1 MKYLPD
7 YQELY
12 SDALFDLQVRAN
24 TLFSDARLAKKSPVA
39 LYEVLLSSGL
49 SEICNDTTLIL
60 HQMSRLRYRGW
71 PDSVAWKNNAAL
83 MKTATDTLQFAE
95 NLRKAAKQGSDL
107 AKIIRRGARSI
118 LEHVTV
124 ESDNRPEYE
133 IDLSGAGEAFL
144 ELATNIET
152 LLSDLLLEKKKKL
165 NALGQEEVLSS
176 LMGKVS
182 LAPQL

>member
-1 MKYLPD
+1 
-7 YQELY
+7 
-12 SDALFDLQVRAN
+12 
-24 TLFSDARLAKKSPVA
+24 
-39 LYEVLLSSGL
+39 
-49 SEICNDTTLIL
+49 
-60 HQMSRLRYRGW
+60 
-71 PDSVAWKNNAAL
+71 